1 MLCYE
6 LERSTKIFILVV
18 RFTSVKYV
26 RTNFNSVTCN
36 SLILGWGNVEKKS
49 VITAHWVTNEWSTT
63 HYQLLQPVSCFR
75 GKTFVNLNTRP
86 VEIKIDLFQNGW

>member
-36 SLILGWGNVEKKS
+36 SLILGWGNVEKKVLS
-49 VITAHWVTNEWSTT
+49 
-63 HYQLLQPVSCFR
+63 LLTGLQMNGQQPIISCYSQF
-75 GKTFVNLNTRP
+75 P
-86 VEIKIDLFQNGW
+86 VLGEKHL